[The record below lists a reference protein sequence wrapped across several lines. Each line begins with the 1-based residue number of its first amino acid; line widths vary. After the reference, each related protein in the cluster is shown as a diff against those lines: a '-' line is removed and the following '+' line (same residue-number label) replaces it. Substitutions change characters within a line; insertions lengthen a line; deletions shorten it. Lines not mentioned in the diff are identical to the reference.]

1 MKDREFKEAKKR
13 AVAKAASH
21 FQFDAKYL
29 QAGLAKNQYF
39 ISEEV
44 CRKIVHYL
52 AQNKPIGLRGEPGVG
67 KSELPQQIARLLS
80 ADVIDIECHS
90 ELEAADIGISWN
102 SFRQLMDA
110 QMLKV
115 DFEPFSLPYLNR
127 TPLLQS
133 LLAKSPV
140 VVRVDEVDKLN
151 ETTSN
156 FFLRYLD
163 KRELIVHDLV
173 AEDKALHPHAPIYVF
188 LTSNDYRELDP
199 ALMRRIA
206 WIHLTFPSEEQLAE
220 ILSVKA
226 EIPLVMARRISFLVR
241 RLRDLSLIKKPS
253 IGESIEWAQA
263 LLLET
268 DGNLTIDALHVT
280 LGFVLKYAEDE
291 RKGWEA
297 MQSWFLGENTGPLLI

>member
-1 MKDREFKEAKKR
+1 MDRSEW
-13 AVAKAASH
+13 KAAKENVMRQAEGNFHLS
-21 FQFDAKYL
+21 AKQL
-29 QAGLAKNQYF
+29 EDQLAKRQYF
-39 ISEEV
+39 VTEEV

-52 AQNKPIGLRGEPGVG
+52 SQNKPIGLRGEPGVG
-67 KSELPQQIARLLS
+67 KSELPAQMAHILTSNL
-80 ADVIDIECHS
+80 IDIECHS
-90 ELEAADIGISWN
+90 ELEAADVGISWN

-110 QMLKV
+110 QTSKIE
-115 DFEPFSLPYLNR
+115 FEPFSLPYLNQ

-133 LLAKSPV
+133 LQSKQPV
-140 VVRVDEVDKLN
+140 VLRIDEVDKLN

-173 AEDKALHPHAPIYVF
+173 AHEQTLHAHAPIYVF

-206 WIHLTFPSEEQLAE
+206 WIHLSFPSEDQLTE
-220 ILSVKA
+220 ILTIKA
-226 EIPLVMARRISFLVR
+226 QIPIIMARRISYLVR
-241 RLRDLSLIKKPS
+241 RLRELSLIKKPS
-253 IGESIEWAQA
+253 IGESIEWARA

-268 DGNLTIDALHVT
+268 DGRITIDALHVT

-291 RKGWEA
+291 RRGWEA
-297 MQSWFLGENTGPLLI
+297 MQSWFLGEGMGS